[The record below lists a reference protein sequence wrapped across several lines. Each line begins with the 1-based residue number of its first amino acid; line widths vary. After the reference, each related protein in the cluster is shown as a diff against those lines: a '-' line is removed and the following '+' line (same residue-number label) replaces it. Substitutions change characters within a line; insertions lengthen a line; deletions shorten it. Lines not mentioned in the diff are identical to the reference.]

1 MSDTEDVAG
10 IVTKTGNC
18 SAHETTSSF
27 SGDAEAFPN
36 FTEALAL
43 SVKKPEASFN
53 GVPCPRLKGAK
64 QFSEEVAFNT
74 YHHGVFRSR
83 VTVCHQVPEG
93 CVAIVTDRLVK
104 ADRGG
109 EAVQFGICLIECLA
123 VAGSLS
129 ERSAQAC

>member
-1 MSDTEDVAG
+1 MSPASSRRPA
-10 IVTKTGNC
+10 NC

-36 FTEALAL
+36 WKLLRSPSKARSELQRRT
-43 SVKKPEASFN
+43 VPEAQECQAF
-53 GVPCPRLKGAK
+53 
-64 QFSEEVAFNT
+64 EEVAFNT

-83 VTVCHQVPEG
+83 ITVCHQVTEG

-109 EAVQFGICLIECLA
+109 EAVQFGICLIEIFA

-129 ERSAQAC
+129 ERSTQA

>member
-1 MSDTEDVAG
+1 MSDAEDVAG
-10 IVTKTGNC
+10 IVTKTGDC
-18 SAHETTSSF
+18 AAHETTSGF
-27 SGDAEAFPN
+27 SGDTEAFTD

-74 YHHGVFRSR
+74 HHHGVFRSR
-83 VTVCHQVPEG
+83 VAVSHQVTEG
-93 CVAIVTDRLVK
+93 CVTIVSYRLVE

-109 EAVQFGICLIECLA
+109 EAVQFGVCLIECLT

-129 ERSAQAC
+129 ERGAQAC

>member
-43 SVKKPEASFN
+43 SVKKPEASSTAYRAEAQE
-53 GVPCPRLKGAK
+53 CQAILR
-64 QFSEEVAFNT
+64 EVAFNT

-83 VTVCHQVPEG
+83 ITVCHQVTEG

-109 EAVQFGICLIECLA
+109 EAVQFGICLIESLA

-129 ERSAQAC
+129 ERSTQAC